1 MARYVGPSCRLCRAE
16 KTKLFLKGERC
27 NSPKC
32 PINKKRPSP
41 GKGPRERM
49 KKMSDYGIQ
58 LREKQKLKRMYMLLE
73 KQFKILFNKA
83 ERMQG
88 ITGEN
93 LISLLESRLDN
104 MVYRLHFASS
114 RSQAR
119 QLVNHG
125 HIRVNGRRV
134 TIPSYLVR
142 ENDVIEVQE
151 GSRKL
156 VNIKESLKVHSRS
169 GVSPWLEL
177 NPDEMKGKVLALPRR
192 SDVTELADVK
202 EHLIVELYSR

>member
-16 KTKLFLKGERC
+16 RTKLFLKGDRC
-27 NSPKC
+27 QSPKC
-32 PINKKRPSP
+32 PINKKRPAP
-41 GKGPRERM
+41 GKGPRARM

-73 KQFKILFNKA
+73 KQFKILFTKA
-83 ERMQG
+83 ERMKG

-93 LISLLESRLDN
+93 LITLLESRIDN
-104 MVYRLHFASS
+104 IVYRLHFASS

-125 HIRVNGRRV
+125 HIKVNGRRV

-151 GSRKL
+151 ASKKS
-156 VNIKESLKVHSRS
+156 VNIKESLKLYSRS

>member
-1 MARYVGPSCRLCRAE
+1 
-16 KTKLFLKGERC
+16 
-27 NSPKC
+27 
-32 PINKKRPSP
+32 
-41 GKGPRERM
+41 M
-49 KKMSDYGIQ
+49 KKMSDYGVQ

-83 ERMQG
+83 ERMKG

-93 LISLLESRLDN
+93 LITLLESRIDN
-104 MVYRLHFASS
+104 IVYRLHFASS

-125 HIRVNGRRV
+125 HIKVNGRRV

-151 GSRKL
+151 ASKKL
-156 VNIKESLKVHSRS
+156 VNIKESLKQFSRS

>member
-1 MARYVGPSCRLCRAE
+1 
-16 KTKLFLKGERC
+16 
-27 NSPKC
+27 
-32 PINKKRPSP
+32 
-41 GKGPRERM
+41 M

-114 RSQAR
+114 RNQAR

-151 GSRKL
+151 ASRKL
-156 VNIKESLKVHSRS
+156 VNIKESLKVYSRS

-192 SDVTELADVK
+192 SDVTELAEVK

>member
-1 MARYVGPSCRLCRAE
+1 
-16 KTKLFLKGERC
+16 
-27 NSPKC
+27 
-32 PINKKRPSP
+32 
-41 GKGPRERM
+41 M
-49 KKMSDYGIQ
+49 KKMSDYGVQ

-83 ERMQG
+83 ERMKG

-93 LISLLESRLDN
+93 LITLLESRIDN
-104 MVYRLHFASS
+104 IVYRLHFASS

-142 ENDVIEVQE
+142 ENDVIEVQDA
-151 GSRKL
+151 SKKL
-156 VNIKESLKVHSRS
+156 VNIKESLKQFSRS

-177 NPDEMKGKVLALPRR
+177 NPDEMKGKILALPRR
-192 SDVTELADVK
+192 SDVTELTDVK

>member
-1 MARYVGPSCRLCRAE
+1 MARYVGPACRLCRAE
-16 KTKLFLKGERC
+16 HTKLFLKGERC

-49 KKMSDYGIQ
+49 KKMSDYGVQ

-83 ERMQG
+83 ERMKG

-93 LISLLESRLDN
+93 LISLLESRIDN
-104 MVYRLHFASS
+104 IVYRLHFASS

-125 HIRVNGRRV
+125 HIKVNGRRV

-151 GSRKL
+151 ASKKL
-156 VNIKESLKVHSRS
+156 VNIKESLKQFSRS

>member
-16 KTKLFLKGERC
+16 HTKLFLKGERC

-32 PINKKRPSP
+32 PINKKRPAP

-73 KQFKILFNKA
+73 KQFKILFTKA
-83 ERMQG
+83 ERMKG

-93 LISLLESRLDN
+93 LITLLESRIDN
-104 MVYRLHFASS
+104 IVYRMHFASS

-119 QLVNHG
+119 QLVSHG
-125 HIRVNGRRV
+125 HVRVNGRRV

-151 GSRKL
+151 ASKKL
-156 VNIKESLKVHSRS
+156 VNIKESLKQFSRS

>member
-16 KTKLFLKGERC
+16 KTKLFLKGDRC

-32 PINKKRPSP
+32 PINKKRPAP
-41 GKGPRERM
+41 GKGPRTRM

-58 LREKQKLKRMYMLLE
+58 LREKQKLKRIYQLLE
-73 KQFKILFNKA
+73 KQFKILFTKA

-88 ITGEN
+88 KTGEN
-93 LISLLESRLDN
+93 LITLLESRIDN
-104 MVYRLHFASS
+104 IVFRLHFASS

-125 HIRVNGRRV
+125 HIRVNGKRV

-142 ENDVIEVQE
+142 ENDVIEVKENSQKIV
-151 GSRKL
+151 G
-156 VNIKESLKVHSRS
+156 IKESLKAFSRT

-177 NPDEMKGKVLALPRR
+177 DPDKMKGKILALPRR
-192 SDVTELADVK
+192 SDVTELSDVK
-202 EHLIVELYSR
+202 EQLIVELYSR

>member
-1 MARYVGPSCRLCRAE
+1 
-16 KTKLFLKGERC
+16 
-27 NSPKC
+27 
-32 PINKKRPSP
+32 
-41 GKGPRERM
+41 M

-73 KQFKILFNKA
+73 KQFKILFTKA
-83 ERMQG
+83 ERMKG

-93 LISLLESRLDN
+93 LITLLESRIDN
-104 MVYRLHFASS
+104 IVYRMHFASS

-119 QLVNHG
+119 QLVSHG
-125 HIRVNGRRV
+125 HVRVNGRRV

-151 GSRKL
+151 ASKKL
-156 VNIKESLKVHSRS
+156 VNIKESLKQFSRS

>member
-1 MARYVGPSCRLCRAE
+1 MARYVGPACRLCRAE
-16 KTKLFLKGERC
+16 HTKLFLKGERC

-58 LREKQKLKRMYMLLE
+58 LRETQKLKRMYMLLE
-73 KQFKILFNKA
+73 KQFKILFDKA
-83 ERMQG
+83 ERMKG

-93 LISLLESRLDN
+93 LITLLESRIDN
-104 MVYRLHFASS
+104 IVYRLHFASS

-125 HIRVNGRRV
+125 HIKVNGRRV

-142 ENDVIEVQE
+142 ENDVIEVHE
-151 GSRKL
+151 TSKKL
-156 VNIKESLKVHSRS
+156 VNIKESLKQFSRS

-177 NPDEMKGKVLALPRR
+177 NPDEMRGKVLALPRR

>member
-1 MARYVGPSCRLCRAE
+1 
-16 KTKLFLKGERC
+16 
-27 NSPKC
+27 
-32 PINKKRPSP
+32 
-41 GKGPRERM
+41 M
-49 KKMSDYGIQ
+49 KKMSDYGVQ

-83 ERMQG
+83 ERMKG

-93 LISLLESRLDN
+93 LISLLESRIDN
-104 MVYRLHFASS
+104 IVYRLHFASS

-125 HIRVNGRRV
+125 HIKVNGRRV

-151 GSRKL
+151 ASKKL
-156 VNIKESLKVHSRS
+156 VNIKESLKQFSRS

>member
-16 KTKLFLKGERC
+16 HTKLFLKGERC

-73 KQFKILFNKA
+73 KQFKILFTKA
-83 ERMQG
+83 ERMKG

-93 LISLLESRLDN
+93 LVTLLESRIDN
-104 MVYRLHFASS
+104 IVYRLHFASS

-151 GSRKL
+151 ASKKL
-156 VNIKESLKVHSRS
+156 VNIKESLKQFSRS

-177 NPDEMKGKVLALPRR
+177 NPDDMKGKVLALPRR

>member
-32 PINKKRPSP
+32 PINKKRPAP
-41 GKGPRERM
+41 GKGPRARM

-58 LREKQKLKRMYMLLE
+58 LREKQKLKRIYMLLE
-73 KQFKILFNKA
+73 RQFKILFTKA

-88 ITGEN
+88 KTGEN
-93 LISLLESRLDN
+93 LITLLESRIDN
-104 MVYRLHFASS
+104 IVYRLHFASS
-114 RSQAR
+114 RNQAR

-125 HIRVNGRRV
+125 HIRVNGKRV

-142 ENDVIEVQE
+142 ENDVVEVKE
-151 GSRKL
+151 GSKKI
-156 VNIKESLKVHSRS
+156 VGIKESLKQFSRS
-169 GVSPWLEL
+169 GVSPWLQL
-177 NPDEMKGKVLALPRR
+177 DPDKLQGKILALPRR
-192 SDVTELADVK
+192 SDVTELSDVK
-202 EHLIVELYSR
+202 EQLIVELYSR